1 MTNKRIVHVIFDA
14 IDELNYQ
21 LPEEQR
27 LEKSIDTVLF
37 GRAGRLD
44 SLGLV
49 NLIVEIEQKAEKEFG
64 VTVTLAD
71 ERAMSQKSSPFRT
84 VANLANYISLLL
96 EETSNE

>member
-84 VANLANYISLLL
+84 VATLANYISLLL